1 MCGVITLGKR
11 PLNVLFGPAEHV
23 VGKRLA
29 LHQALGQRANV
40 AVEHGHLFVGH
51 APTAD
56 KRGLVERKLLD
67 RLLIGAKVLVRT
79 LILGIAKQLGIINLG
94 HGHTF
99 RVSHSVLLYQKDGPP
114 NGAAVFCR
122 DYFDDTVR
130 RPIGLMG

>member
-1 MCGVITLGKR
+1 MGKW
-11 PLNVLFGPAEHV
+11 
-23 VGKRLA
+23 LA
-29 LHQALGQRANV
+29 LHQTLGQRADV

-114 NGAAVFCR
+114 NGATVFCR
-122 DYFDDTVR
+122 DYFDDMVR
-130 RPIGLMG
+130 RPISLMG

>member
-1 MCGVITLGKR
+1 MGKR
-11 PLNVLFGPAEHV
+11 F
-23 VGKRLA
+23 A
-29 LHQALGQRANV
+29 LHQSLGQRADV
-40 AVEHGHLFVGH
+40 TVEHGHLFVGH

-122 DYFDDTVR
+122 DYFDDMAR
-130 RPIGLMG
+130 RPINLMG

>member
-1 MCGVITLGKR
+1 MGKW
-11 PLNVLFGPAEHV
+11 
-23 VGKRLA
+23 LA
-29 LHQALGQRANV
+29 LHQALGQRADV

-94 HGHTF
+94 HGCTF

-114 NGAAVFCR
+114 NGAAVFCG
-122 DYFDDTVR
+122 DYFRIEASPRDEITSH
-130 RPIGLMG
+130 PPQST